1 MVLTILMPPYF
12 ILRKHNTYLYSIALL
27 PSIFLILSYC
37 APVAKY
43 LEVFAKEQD
52 MHKEVPSAINLDSCV
67 CVYEKLIDCKQAF
80 DLLTFIQR
88 VYCPSI
94 REAGP

>member
-1 MVLTILMPPYF
+1 MLILAFEIIEKKWNHSYPTHIIYY
-12 ILRKHNTYLYSIALL
+12 T
-27 PSIFLILSYC
+27 FLILANC
-37 APVAKY
+37 AVA
-43 LEVFAKEQD
+43 VWNFFAKEQD